1 LEETR
6 SSTDGPA
13 IRPPPT
19 SPAALL
25 HRGRR
30 FALEAELT
38 LGRAE
43 DNDVVL
49 ADERASRYHARILRR
64 DEQFVVVDLGSRHG
78 TFLEGTRVSRESRP
92 LESGDAIAIGD
103 QVVRFLSGRETRLAS
118 GELPTL
124 GVQTV
129 AFEGDRLT
137 LGRDPSNDVVL
148 ADPNVSRF
156 HAEVVRSDAGIELVD
171 LDSRNGTRLDREL
184 VQTARVN
191 PGSEIGIGPY
201 RLLFDG
207 DSFVARDDH
216 GALRLD
222 AVDVAVRVKA
232 KQLLAPTSLIIEPG
246 ELIAI
251 IGESGAGKTTLL
263 RALAGVSRPS
273 TGRITLNGEDLAARL
288 TEVGYVPQDEIVH
301 PLLTVREALGYAAA
315 LRLPQDVS
323 ADEIQDA
330 VDRVL
335 GELSLEEHAETR
347 IGLLS
352 GGQRKRTGV
361 ATELLSRPSMLFLDE
376 PTTGLDPGLETQMM
390 QLLRGLSRGGRA
402 VAVVTHATKNLALC
416 DRVVVMGRGGVRT
429 FDGPPSEATSFFE
442 VDDYDGIYTALP
454 ERTPTEWSAAYEA
467 STGAVEG
474 RLATEPDSTGPGP
487 RPARPRAF
495 PQLRLLVSRY
505 LRLTMRDRRNLLLL
519 LGQAPILA
527 LFAVALF
534 RSGLF
539 DAQGGAPGDA
549 VNMLFLMVITVVW
562 LGAIA
567 AAPEVVKERGV
578 LQRETAIGV
587 RLGAYL
593 TSKLLVLFALV
604 VLQTLLY
611 AGILLAFRPLD
622 VSFDSYASVI
632 AILLATG
639 FASVGMGLL
648 VSTVVSSQEQA
659 TSLIPLAVIPQL
671 LFAGAIVP
679 LARMAEPARVLAD
692 AIFSQWALAGLG
704 TAVDMNRR
712 FVTDPEFSRV
722 NRFGSEFF
730 DLAAGT
736 ALAIEIGFLLLFTA
750 GTVLIL
756 RRQLRA

>member
-1 LEETR
+1 MEETR
-6 SSTDGPA
+6 WSAEGPA

-19 SPAALL
+19 PAAALL

-30 FALEAELT
+30 FALETELT

-49 ADERASRYHARILRR
+49 ADERASRHHARIVRSE
-64 DEQFVVVDLGSRHG
+64 EQFVVVDLDSRHG
-78 TFLEGTRVSRESRP
+78 TYLEGERVSHQSRP

-103 QVVRFLSGRETRLAS
+103 QIIRFLTGQETRLAS
-118 GELPTL
+118 AELPVL
-124 GVQTV
+124 GVRTV
-129 AFEGDRLT
+129 AFEGDQLK
-137 LGRDPSNDVVL
+137 LGRDPRNDVVL
-148 ADPNVSRF
+148 SDPNVSRF

-171 LDSRNGTRLDREL
+171 LGSRNGTRLDGEL
-184 VQTARVN
+184 VQTGRIDA
-191 PGSEIGIGPY
+191 GSEIGIGPF

-207 DSFVARDDH
+207 ASFVARDDH
-216 GALRLD
+216 GALRL
-222 AVDVAVRVKA
+222 AAADVAVRIKD
-232 KQLLAPTSLIIEPG
+232 KQLLAPTSLAIEPG

-251 IGESGAGKTTLL
+251 IGESGAGKSTLL
-263 RALAGVSRPS
+263 KALAGVSRPS
-273 TGRITLNGEDLAARL
+273 AGRITLNGEDLATRL
-288 TEVGYVPQDEIVH
+288 TDVGYVPQDEIVH
-301 PLLTVREALGYAAA
+301 PLLTVREALHYAAA

-323 ADEIQDA
+323 AGEIQQA

-347 IGLLS
+347 IGSLS

-390 QLLRGLSRGGRA
+390 QLLRGLSQGGRA

-429 FDGPPSEATSFFE
+429 FDGRPSEATRFFD
-442 VDDYDGIYTALP
+442 VDDYDGIYAALP
-454 ERTPTEWSAAYEA
+454 TRTAAEWSATYET
-467 STGAVEG
+467 SEDAVEAPH
-474 RLATEPDSTGPGP
+474 ATEPSSAVHGP
-487 RPARPRAF
+487 RPARPHAI

-505 LRLTMRDRRNLLLL
+505 LKLTMRDRRNLLLL

-527 LFAVALF
+527 LFGVALF

-539 DAQGGAPGDA
+539 DRQGGAPSDA
-549 VNMLFLMVITVVW
+549 VNMLFLMVITVAW

-578 LQRETAIGV
+578 LEREAAIGA

-593 TSKLLVLFALV
+593 TSKLVVLFGLV
-604 VLQTLLY
+604 ALQTLLY
-611 AGILLAFRPLD
+611 AGVLLAFRPLD

-648 VSTVVSSQEQA
+648 VSTAVSSEEQA

-679 LARMAEPARVLAD
+679 LARMAEPARALAD
-692 AIFSQWALAGLG
+692 AVFSQWALAGLG
-704 TAVDMNRR
+704 TAVDMNAR
-712 FVTDPEFSRV
+712 FAGDPEFSRV
-722 NRFGSEFF
+722 NRFGSAFF
-730 DLAAGT
+730 DLAAART
-736 ALAIEIGFLLLFTA
+736 LAIEIGFLLLFTA
-750 GTVLIL
+750 GAAVIL
-756 RRQLRA
+756 RRLLRV

>member
-1 LEETR
+1 VEETR
-6 SSTDGPA
+6 WSAEGPA

-19 SPAALL
+19 PAAALL

-30 FALEAELT
+30 FALETELT

-49 ADERASRYHARILRR
+49 ADERASRHHARIVRSE
-64 DEQFVVVDLGSRHG
+64 EQFVVVDLDSRHG
-78 TFLEGTRVSRESRP
+78 TYLEGERVSHQSRP

-103 QVVRFLSGRETRLAS
+103 QIIRFLTGQETRLAS
-118 GELPTL
+118 AELPVL
-124 GVQTV
+124 GVRTV
-129 AFEGDRLT
+129 AFEGDQLK
-137 LGRDPSNDVVL
+137 LGRDPRNDVVL
-148 ADPNVSRF
+148 SDPNVSRF

-171 LDSRNGTRLDREL
+171 LGSRNGTRLDGEL
-184 VQTARVN
+184 VQTGRIDA
-191 PGSEIGIGPY
+191 GSEIGIGPF

-207 DSFVARDDH
+207 ASFVARDDH
-216 GALRLD
+216 GALRL
-222 AVDVAVRVKA
+222 AAADVAVRIKD
-232 KQLLAPTSLIIEPG
+232 KQLLAPTSLAIEPG

-251 IGESGAGKTTLL
+251 IGESGAGKSTLL
-263 RALAGVSRPS
+263 KALAGVSRPS
-273 TGRITLNGEDLAARL
+273 AGRITLNGEDLATRL
-288 TEVGYVPQDEIVH
+288 TDVGYVPQDEIVH
-301 PLLTVREALGYAAA
+301 PLLTVREALHYAAA

-323 ADEIQDA
+323 AGEIQQA

-347 IGLLS
+347 IGSLS

-390 QLLRGLSRGGRA
+390 QLLRGLSQGGRA

-429 FDGPPSEATSFFE
+429 FDGRPSEATRFFD
-442 VDDYDGIYTALP
+442 VDDYDGIYAALP
-454 ERTPTEWSAAYEA
+454 TRTAAEWSATYET
-467 STGAVEG
+467 SEDAVEAPH
-474 RLATEPDSTGPGP
+474 ATEPSSAVHGP
-487 RPARPRAF
+487 RPARPHAI

-505 LRLTMRDRRNLLLL
+505 LKLTMRDRRNLLLL

-527 LFAVALF
+527 LFGVALF

-539 DAQGGAPGDA
+539 DRQGGAPSDA
-549 VNMLFLMVITVVW
+549 VNMLFLMVITVAW

-578 LQRETAIGV
+578 LEREAAIGA

-593 TSKLLVLFALV
+593 TSKLVVLFGLV
-604 VLQTLLY
+604 ALQTLLY
-611 AGILLAFRPLD
+611 AGVLLAFRPLD

-648 VSTVVSSQEQA
+648 VSTAVSSEEQA

-679 LARMAEPARVLAD
+679 LARMAEPARALAD
-692 AIFSQWALAGLG
+692 AVFSQWALAGLG
-704 TAVDMNRR
+704 TAVDMNAR
-712 FVTDPEFSRV
+712 FAGDPEFSRV
-722 NRFGSEFF
+722 NRFGSAFF
-730 DLAAGT
+730 DLAAART
-736 ALAIEIGFLLLFTA
+736 LAIEIGFLLLFTA
-750 GTVLIL
+750 GAAVIL
-756 RRQLRA
+756 RRLLRV

>member
-1 LEETR
+1 MEETR
-6 SSTDGPA
+6 WSAEGPA

-19 SPAALL
+19 PAAALL

-30 FALEAELT
+30 FALETELT

-49 ADERASRYHARILRR
+49 ADERASRHHARIVRSE
-64 DEQFVVVDLGSRHG
+64 EQFVVVDLDSRHG
-78 TFLEGTRVSRESRP
+78 TYLEGERVSHQSRP

-103 QVVRFLSGRETRLAS
+103 QIIRFLTGQETRLAS
-118 GELPTL
+118 AELPVL
-124 GVQTV
+124 GVRTV
-129 AFEGDRLT
+129 AFEGDQLK
-137 LGRDPSNDVVL
+137 LGRDPRNDVVL
-148 ADPNVSRF
+148 SDPNVSRF

-171 LDSRNGTRLDREL
+171 LGSRNGTRLDGEL
-184 VQTARVN
+184 VQTGRIDA
-191 PGSEIGIGPY
+191 GSEIGIGPF

-207 DSFVARDDH
+207 ASFVARDDH
-216 GALRLD
+216 GALRL
-222 AVDVAVRVKA
+222 AAADVAVRIKD
-232 KQLLAPTSLIIEPG
+232 KQLLAPTSLAIEPG

-251 IGESGAGKTTLL
+251 IGESGAGKSTLL
-263 RALAGVSRPS
+263 KALAGVSRPS
-273 TGRITLNGEDLAARL
+273 AGRITLNGEDLATRL
-288 TEVGYVPQDEIVH
+288 TDVGYVPQDEIVH
-301 PLLTVREALGYAAA
+301 PLLTVREALHYAAA

-323 ADEIQDA
+323 AGEIQQA

-347 IGLLS
+347 IGSLS

-390 QLLRGLSRGGRA
+390 QLLRGLSQGGRA

-429 FDGPPSEATSFFE
+429 FDGRPSEATRFFD
-442 VDDYDGIYTALP
+442 VDDYDGIYAALP
-454 ERTPTEWSAAYEA
+454 TRTAAEWSATYET
-467 STGAVEG
+467 SEDAVEAPH
-474 RLATEPDSTGPGP
+474 ATEPSSAVHGP
-487 RPARPRAF
+487 RPARPHAI

-505 LRLTMRDRRNLLLL
+505 LKLTMRDRRNLLLL

-527 LFAVALF
+527 LFGVALF

-539 DAQGGAPGDA
+539 DRQGGAPSDA
-549 VNMLFLMVITVVW
+549 VNMLFLMVITVAW

-578 LQRETAIGV
+578 LEREAAIGA

-593 TSKLLVLFALV
+593 TSKLVVLFGLV
-604 VLQTLLY
+604 ALQTLLY
-611 AGILLAFRPLD
+611 AGVLLAFRPLD

-648 VSTVVSSQEQA
+648 VSTAVSSEEQA

-679 LARMAEPARVLAD
+679 LARMAEPARALAD
-692 AIFSQWALAGLG
+692 AAFSQWALAGLG
-704 TAVDMNRR
+704 TAVDMNAR
-712 FVTDPEFSRV
+712 FAGDPEFSRV
-722 NRFGSEFF
+722 NRFGSAFF
-730 DLAAGT
+730 DLAAART
-736 ALAIEIGFLLLFTA
+736 LAIEIGFLLLFTA
-750 GTVLIL
+750 GAAVIL
-756 RRQLRA
+756 RRLLRV